1 MSGKLFSG
9 YIRGPMKTL
18 SSILKIAPG
27 LLALAIVVAPLSLKA
42 QEVTK
47 EKKPSKETLEKYD
60 ANKDGQLDEA
70 EKAAWKADI
79 AAKAKQTREANLAK
93 YDVNKNGKLDDD
105 EKAQMKADEAAEMA
119 AKKAEKEARKTA
131 KDAGK

>member
-1 MSGKLFSG
+1 
-9 YIRGPMKTL
+9 MKTL
-18 SSILKIAPG
+18 SSVLKIALG

-42 QEVTK
+42 QEATK

-60 ANKDGQLDEA
+60 ANKDGQLDGA

-79 AAKAKQTREANLAK
+79 AAKAKQTKEANLAK
-93 YDVNKNGKLDDD
+93 YDVNKNGKLDDE
-105 EKAQMKADEAAEMA
+105 EKAQMKADEAAE
-119 AKKAEKEARKTA
+119 KETRKAEKEAKKAA